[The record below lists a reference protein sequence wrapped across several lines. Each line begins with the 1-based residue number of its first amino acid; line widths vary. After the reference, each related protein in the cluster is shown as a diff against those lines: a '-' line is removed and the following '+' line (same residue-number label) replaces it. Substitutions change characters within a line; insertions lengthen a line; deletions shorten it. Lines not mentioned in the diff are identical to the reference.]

1 MAESYG
7 KAPKFQW
14 SFFPDHSRNEQ
25 IVIRTDDEVEFTT
38 LRDKYK
44 AQQPLT
50 DQDPPW
56 IKEGTPAPLPP
67 IANYQQPRQTT
78 FAPKKNGPGKCP
90 KCGAE
95 MKQSMKGNWYCSAK
109 CWLGK

>member
-1 MAESYG
+1 MADTYG

-25 IVIRTDDEVEFTT
+25 IVIRTDDETEFTT

-44 AQQPLT
+44 AQQPLI

-56 IKEGTPAPLPP
+56 IKETTAPVTPLPTYSQARP
-67 IANYQQPRQTT
+67 
-78 FAPKKNGPGKCP
+78 KNGPGNCP
-90 KCGAE
+90 KCNAP

-109 CWLGK
+109 CWLK